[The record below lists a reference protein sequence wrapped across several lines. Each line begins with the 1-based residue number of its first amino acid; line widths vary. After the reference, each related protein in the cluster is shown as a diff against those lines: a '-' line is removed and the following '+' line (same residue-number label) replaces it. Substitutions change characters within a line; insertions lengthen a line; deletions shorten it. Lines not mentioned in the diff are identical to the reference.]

1 MRNYCELLSHW
12 AKKQPDKICLTEDS
26 IHYTYND
33 LENLCDALCQ
43 KLPADCSGSFL
54 VLADTAVLQLTAFL
68 SLQKAGLIPILLHHG
83 LTDEET
89 ASIIKENQLQGLFR
103 FSADSVLYEPS
114 DELTVPHNEPDILGV
129 LSSGS
134 TGTPKVMYRTYE
146 SWAGYFPKQN
156 PIFGVNH
163 NTRMFLHGSL
173 SFTGNMNSLL
183 SVLFAGGTVITC
195 RPLRCRLWAKLIQQ
209 ENADTIYLVPSKLT
223 LLTGAVRG
231 FIPEVRHIFTGS
243 QLLSAQ
249 NIKDL
254 KRLFP
259 KAELILYYGA
269 SELNYIT
276 YAVCDDPD
284 RDPRNLG
291 KPFPDIGLTVKDGL
305 IYVDTKYHISGAE
318 IPFTV
323 KDTGHL
329 NENGE
334 LIFEGRRDAW
344 INKGG
349 VKISTQRIENL
360 LLTIQGVSA
369 CAVLPYEDKIRGTD
383 AAAFIVLEKNISEAD
398 IRSKIKRILKPVE
411 VPGKVR
417 FVAEIPLNDRGKV
430 DKKSLLCAKTP

>member
-1 MRNYCELLSHW
+1 MRNYYELLSDW
-12 AKKQPDKICLTEDS
+12 ADKQPDKLCLTEDS
-26 IHYTYND
+26 LHYTYHEFKQLCN
-33 LENLCDALCQ
+33 NLAK
-43 KLPADCSGSFL
+43 KLPAKCSGSFL
-54 VLADTAVLQLTAFL
+54 VLADTTALQLAAFIA
-68 SLQKAGLIPILLHHG
+68 LQKAGLIPILLHHG
-83 LTDEET
+83 LKEEET
-89 ASIIKENQLQGLFR
+89 ASIIRENHLQGIFR
-103 FSADSVLYEPS
+103 LSDDSLIYEPS
-114 DELTVPHNEPDILGV
+114 EEAAVPHNEPDILGV

-156 PIFGVNH
+156 PIFGITR

-183 SVLFAGGTVITC
+183 SVLFAGGTVITY

-209 ENADTIYLVPSKLT
+209 EHADTIYLVPSKLT
-223 LLTGAVRG
+223 LLTGAVHDS
-231 FIPEVRHIFTGS
+231 IPEVAHIFTGS
-243 QLLSAQ
+243 QLLSSQ

-254 KRLFP
+254 KKLFP
-259 KAELILYYGA
+259 NAELILYYGA

-276 YAVCDDPD
+276 YAICDDPD

-291 KPFPDIGLTVKDGL
+291 KPFPDIGITVKDGL

-360 LLTIQGVSA
+360 LRTIQGVTA

-383 AAAFIVLEKNISEAD
+383 AAAFLVREKNRSEAD
-398 IRSKIKRILKPVE
+398 IRSEIKKILKPVE